1 MKNFKHFF
9 FFFFKKE
16 YTEPLG
22 TSSRSFSKIPKN
34 HAPCSPAHFSDPS
47 CLKAKP
53 RPLKDFWGFVYLTAF
68 GCAHLW
74 RSEVNCG
81 VNSPLPPRWNSS
93 RKAWSSTCPHLLQ
106 GWHHGVARA
115 LTCRVSLSP
124 GHTPQQSPLW

>member
-1 MKNFKHFF
+1 MENFKHIFL
-9 FFFFKKE
+9 KKE

-22 TSSRSFSKIPKN
+22 TSSPSFSKIPKN

-74 RSEVNCG
+74 RSEINCG
-81 VNSPLPPRWNSS
+81 VNSLSS
-93 RKAWSSTCPHLLQ
+93 HQDGTQVVRL
-106 GWHHGVARA
+106 GVAHD
-115 LTCRVSLSP
+115 LTCCKA
-124 GHTPQQSPLW
+124 GTMG